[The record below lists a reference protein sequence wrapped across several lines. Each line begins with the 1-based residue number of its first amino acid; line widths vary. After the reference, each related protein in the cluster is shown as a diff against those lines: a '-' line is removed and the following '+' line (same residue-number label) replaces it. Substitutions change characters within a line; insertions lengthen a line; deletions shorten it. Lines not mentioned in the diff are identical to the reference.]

1 MSNYP
6 GYGTT
11 LTNDPTAILASGH
24 GYIVINVT
32 IKSGEGELEKGQVL
46 GVETASTKY
55 VKYDSGAGDG
65 SEVAKAILADKVDAS
80 SSDIL
85 VAAYIRGAFV
95 KSKLA
100 DYDAAA
106 LVDLNGRLIG
116 IEGGADTDIVL
127 I

>member
-1 MSNYP
+1 MSYP
-6 GYGTT
+6 GYGST
-11 LTNDPTAILASGH
+11 LTNDPTAILASSY

-46 GVETASTKY
+46 GIETASAKY
-55 VKYDSGAGDG
+55 VKYDDTAIDG
-65 SEVAKAILADKVDAS
+65 SAVAKAILADKVDAS
-80 SSDIL
+80 SSDVL

-95 KSKLA
+95 QSSLT

-106 LVDLNGRLIG
+106 LADLNGRLVG
-116 IEGGADTDIVL
+116 AEGGATTDIVL